1 MRITPAR
8 LSGVPNQ
15 PKTPARAFRLDEK
28 LWEQVSEIATEQ
40 GRTAT
45 AVVVDALKRYVIW
58 YRRQQRSAE
67 RAGGGAEDAG

>member
-28 LWEQVSEIATEQ
+28 LWEQINEIATEQ

-45 AVVVDALKRYVIW
+45 AVVVDALKRYVTW
-58 YRRQQRSAE
+58 HKRQQKSAE
-67 RAGGGAEDAG
+67 RAAVGE